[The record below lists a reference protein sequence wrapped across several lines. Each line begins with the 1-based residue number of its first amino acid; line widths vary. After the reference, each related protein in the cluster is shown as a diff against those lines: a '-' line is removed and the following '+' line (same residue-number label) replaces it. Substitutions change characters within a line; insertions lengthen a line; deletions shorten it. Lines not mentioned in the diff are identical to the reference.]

1 MKIQKLFSTILILTV
16 LAIAAAGASGQ
27 TIEQVAREHAENAVR
42 SELHSKLNFKS
53 GQFLNVHREE
63 KLEEDLAMVTIGWRL
78 GPVFIYKI
86 TPTGFEIKENSIV
99 NHIATDADFIYIV
112 AVSSK
117 DENVYR
123 IHGFGVSE
131 SLTDFERLMATLKLK
146 VASSDQAESLADFYR
161 KVNPENQE
169 GLTPISGLLEFKQ
182 AAEKQCQSG
191 AKSFDIG
198 EKAFAIWWNHARPL
212 YTSLPFQQ
220 SAPPHGSGYLVE
232 WIILSSPSKE
242 NCGGA
247 PLRAQL
253 EVGSDGHV
261 GKLTFSPI

>member
-1 MKIQKLFSTILILTV
+1 MNIQKLFSSTLTIAMVATV
-16 LAIAAAGASGQ
+16 VGVANGQ
-27 TIEQVAREHAENAVR
+27 TTEQAARDRAITTIR
-42 SELHSKLNFKS
+42 SQLHLNP
-53 GQFLNVHREE
+53 GQFLSIQRQEE
-63 KLEEDLAMVTIGWRL
+63 LGRLLALIA
-78 GPVFIYKI
+78 PNQISSFFIYQASQAGDEVKGNI
-86 TPTGFEIKENSIV
+86 VIHHIFMDIDPTYIIAINSS
-99 NHIATDADFIYIV
+99 DR
-112 AVSSK
+112 S
-117 DENVYR
+117 VYR
-123 IHGFGVSE
+123 IHGFGLSE
-131 SLTDFERLMATLKLK
+131 SLADFERLMATLKLK

-182 AAEKQCQSG
+182 AAERQCQSG
-191 AKSFDIG
+191 AKSFDMG
-198 EKAFAIWWNHARPL
+198 EKAFAIWWNHARSL

-220 SAPPHGSGYLVE
+220 SATPHGSGYLVE